1 VPFSNKFWLRIKK
14 ILYLKL
20 IHYILFWL
28 PVIVYGQTSAVQKDS
43 IPENYLVI
51 VGDTIINNS
60 INLNE
65 VYILPKLKFTSSESR
80 RQYLILQRKTIKV
93 YPYAKLAADRLDSLK
108 NRMGSI
114 KSKRKQKKYTRMVQK
129 YLEEEFTEKLKKFT
143 ITEGQI
149 LIKLIHRQ
157 TGETAFDLVKD
168 LRSGWRAFWYN
179 NTARIFNM
187 SLKLPFD
194 PQNSEEDYLIEDILL
209 RQFQNGRL
217 DYQKPFNTFDIYEL
231 SKQWNL

>member
-1 VPFSNKFWLRIKK
+1 M
-14 ILYLKL
+14 
-20 IHYILFWL
+20 HYILFWL

>member
-1 VPFSNKFWLRIKK
+1 M
-14 ILYLKL
+14 KL

-80 RQYLILQRKTIKV
+80 RRYLILQRKTIKV
-93 YPYAKLAADRLDSLK
+93 YPYAKLAADRLDSLD
-108 NRMGSI
+108 NRIGTI

>member
-1 VPFSNKFWLRIKK
+1 
-14 ILYLKL
+14 LKL

-80 RQYLILQRKTIKV
+80 RRYLILQRKTIKV
-93 YPYAKLAADRLDSLK
+93 YPYAKLAADRLDSLN
-108 NRMGSI
+108 NRIGTI

>member
-1 VPFSNKFWLRIKK
+1 M
-14 ILYLKL
+14 KL
-20 IHYILFWL
+20 IHCILFWL
-28 PVIVYGQTSAVQKDS
+28 PFLVCAQKFPVHNDS
-43 IPENYLVI
+43 IPENYLI
-51 VGDTIINNS
+51 IIGDTIINNS

-80 RQYLILQRKTIKV
+80 RRYLILQRKTMKV
-93 YPYAKLAADRLDSLK
+93 YPYAKLAAERLDSLNK
-108 NRMGSI
+108 RMLNL
-114 KSKRKQKKYTRMVQK
+114 KSKRKQKKYTRMVQR
-129 YLEEEFTEKLKKFT
+129 YIEEEFAEKLKKFT

-157 TGETAFDLVKD
+157 TGDTAFDLIKS

-179 NTARIFNM
+179 NTARLFNI

-231 SKQWNL
+231 SKQWKH

>member
-1 VPFSNKFWLRIKK
+1 
-14 ILYLKL
+14 L

>member
-1 VPFSNKFWLRIKK
+1 MKW
-14 ILYLKL
+14 
-20 IHYILFWL
+20 IHCFLFWL
-28 PVIVYGQTSAVQKDS
+28 PVLVSSQTFPVQKDS
-43 IPENYLVI
+43 ISENYIVI
-51 VGDTIINNS
+51 VGDTITNTS

-65 VYILPKLKFTSSESR
+65 VYILPKLKFTSSDSR
-80 RQYLILQRKTIKV
+80 RRYLILQRKTIKV
-93 YPYAKLAADRLDSLK
+93 YPYAKLAADRLDSLNK
-108 NRMGSI
+108 RMGAI

-129 YLEEEFTEKLKKFT
+129 YLEDEFSEKLKKFT

-157 TGETAFDLVKD
+157 TGETAFDLVKG

-179 NTARIFNM
+179 NTARLFKM

-194 PQNSEEDYLIEDILL
+194 PHNSEEDYLIEDILN

-217 DYQKPFNTFDIYEL
+217 EYQKPFNTYDLYEL
-231 SKQWNL
+231 SRRWKP

>member
-1 VPFSNKFWLRIKK
+1 
-14 ILYLKL
+14 LKL

-80 RQYLILQRKTIKV
+80 RQYLILQRKTVKV

>member
-1 VPFSNKFWLRIKK
+1 
-14 ILYLKL
+14 LKL

-43 IPENYLVI
+43 IPENYLVIVGDTIINNLVI

>member
-1 VPFSNKFWLRIKK
+1 
-14 ILYLKL
+14 LKL
-20 IHYILFWL
+20 IYYILFWL
-28 PVIVYGQTSAVQKDS
+28 PVIVYGQTLAVQKDS

-51 VGDTIINNS
+51 VGDTIIINS

>member
-1 VPFSNKFWLRIKK
+1 M
-14 ILYLKL
+14 KL

-217 DYQKPFNTFDIYEL
+217 DYQKSFNTFDIYEL

>member
-1 VPFSNKFWLRIKK
+1 
-14 ILYLKL
+14 
-20 IHYILFWL
+20 
-28 PVIVYGQTSAVQKDS
+28 
-43 IPENYLVI
+43 
-51 VGDTIINNS
+51 
-60 INLNE
+60 
-65 VYILPKLKFTSSESR
+65 
-80 RQYLILQRKTIKV
+80 LILQRKTIKV